1 MGGKGGGGDC
11 SRIIFDEK
19 GHYWQEEAMSK
30 GSARMA
36 EGKEEVQKENVDD
49 L

>member
-1 MGGKGGGGDC
+1 VGGKGGGGDC